1 MLEFLHENYQ
11 HFLYGLVLLFFIAA
25 SYTDIKKM
33 EIPIGFCIFN
43 IGFALFIYINFKIPM
58 FYYAITAIVLGVIYL
73 LYALFVTGSGG
84 DVYMMTMLGFCVGAF
99 GSCISIIISG
109 ITLFIYWLITRIKFG
124 KKAVKK
130 KEFPLAPFVGGGYI
144 AFIILVYIG
153 FVNPL
158 F

>member
-1 MLEFLHENYQ
+1 MLDFLHMNY
-11 HFLYGLVLLFFIAA
+11 HHILYGLVLIFFILA

-43 IGFALFIYINFKIPM
+43 IGFALFCYITFKIPIT
-58 FYYAITAIVLGVIYL
+58 FYALTAIILGAVYL

-84 DVYMMTMLGFCVGAF
+84 DVYMMVMLGFCVGAV
-99 GSCISIIISG
+99 GSCISIIVSG
-109 ITLFIYWLITRIKFG
+109 IGIFIYWLVMRIEMG
-124 KKAVKK
+124 KKAARK
-130 KEFPLAPFVGGGYI
+130 KEFPLAPFVGIGYI
-144 AFIILVYIG
+144 VFLVFVYSG